1 MIRRLSLD
9 DLLRRTGGTYIIIAL
24 VTAQLIALA
33 GSIPGLVSIRI
44 NTQFLESEL
53 ENLSA
58 LIWLLV
64 ILANT
69 ILVFVG
75 RYFTRTARKRLDEW
89 ANNRLKRNPKDEFE
103 AWREITSLTWKQ
115 SIGAVLTFSILVIL
129 PIFAITY
136 IQTGGNG
143 SPLQPTTPTSSDPIF
158 VLIGSIVAMIGS
170 VILFVF
176 LVERLTLPARLVL
189 LPTDFDTQLSGRAGQ
204 LLISKLSVLIIGL
217 IIISVFL
224 IAPLG
229 FQQIVR
235 HIYGDTSPMEIF
247 SGMQAQSILFAV
259 LAFAL
264 GAGFSY
270 FVSRAITDPIN
281 ELIATFDKIEQG
293 DLSQRAR
300 VSATDELG
308 IVTMQFNRMLAR
320 LESLQ
325 TTLEQQVQERTKQ
338 LKASNDVAR
347 VAASSLDPDEL
358 LVRVIDLFPEQFG
371 YYYAA
376 VYLLDPSAKW
386 AELKHATG
394 EAGRVLKQ
402 NHHRLEVAGKSMIG
416 SAIRERTARI
426 AQSTAEE
433 KQRFENPLLPYTRSE
448 IALPLMVGN
457 RVIGALN
464 VQSTRESDFGPEVID
479 TMRNMASQVT
489 VALEN
494 ARLFQEAQLV
504 IKEMQAV
511 QQQYLLEG
519 WKAFTAENREMEYA
533 VGDETLENNRTVDV
547 PISLRDQVLGQ
558 ITLEGKE
565 DWSAEQQ
572 SLVDAIAK
580 QAAVALENARLV
592 SESRQVAV
600 RERMLAE
607 INSKVWSSA
616 TIDGVLQTVIKEL
629 GRRLDA
635 SQVTIE
641 LDLDE
646 PQA

>member
-1 MIRRLSLD
+1 MSRRFSLGE
-9 DLLRRTGGTYIIIAL
+9 LLKRTGGNYIIYAL
-24 VTAQLIALA
+24 ALAQLIALT
-33 GSIPGLVSIRI
+33 GSIPGLISIRV
-44 NTQFLESEL
+44 NTQFLEPQL
-53 ENLSA
+53 ERLTSLAWFLVLVANGV
-58 LIWLLV
+58 LILLGWY
-64 ILANT
+64 L
-69 ILVFVG
+69 
-75 RYFTRTARKRLDEW
+75 TRTARKRLDEW
-89 ANNRLKRNPKDEFE
+89 AADRLKPDPQAEYD
-103 AWREITSLTWKQ
+103 AWREITSLTWRQ
-115 SIGAVLTFSILVIL
+115 SIAAILAIFVIVIL
-129 PIFAITY
+129 PIFAITFM
-136 IQTGGNG
+136 QSGSTG
-143 SPLQPTTPTSSDPIF
+143 SLLQPTSITSSDPIF
-158 VLIGSIVAMIGS
+158 VLLGGIVSLFGS
-170 VILFVF
+170 VILLVFVI
-176 LVERLTLPARLVL
+176 ERVTLPARLVL

-204 LLISKLSVLIIGL
+204 LLIGKLSVLILGL
-217 IIISVFL
+217 IIISVLL

-229 FQQIVR
+229 FQQIVH
-235 HIYGDTSPMEIF
+235 HIYGDTTPMEIF
-247 SGMQAQSILFAV
+247 TGMQGQSILFAM

-281 ELIATFDKIEQG
+281 ELINTFNKIEQG

-300 VSATDELG
+300 VGATDELG
-308 IVTMQFNRMLAR
+308 IVTVQFNRMLAR

-338 LKASNDVAR
+338 LRASNDVAR

-358 LVRVIDLFPEQFG
+358 LIRVIELFPQQFG

-376 VYLLDPSAKW
+376 VYLLDPSEKW

-402 NHHRLEVAGKSMIG
+402 NHHKLEVAGKSMVG
-416 SAIRERTARI
+416 SAIREREARI

-433 KQRFENPLLPYTRSE
+433 KQRFENPLLPYTRAE

-457 RVIGALN
+457 RVIGALD
-464 VQSTRESDFGPEVID
+464 VQSTKEADFGPEAIA
-479 TMRNMASQVT
+479 TMRNMASQLT

-494 ARLFQEAQLV
+494 ARLFQEAQMV

-511 QQQYLLEG
+511 QQQYLMEG
-519 WKAFTAENREMEYA
+519 WKAFTTEHQEMEYA
-533 VGDETLENNRTVDV
+533 VGDETLENSSSVDV

-565 DWSAEQQ
+565 DWSIEQQ

-646 PQA
+646 QDK

>member
-1 MIRRLSLD
+1 MSRRFSLKE
-9 DLLRRTGGTYIIIAL
+9 LLQRMGGTYI
-24 VTAQLIALA
+24 VTAVALA
-33 GSIPGLVSIRI
+33 QIIGLFGAIPGLISIRT
-44 NTQFLESEL
+44 NTQFLEEQL
-53 ENLSA
+53 EKLASFG
-58 LIWLLV
+58 WFLV
-64 ILANT
+64 IVANL
-69 ILVFVG
+69 ILLFIG
-75 RYFTRTARKRLDEW
+75 WNITRTARKRLDEW
-89 ANNRLKRNPKDEFE
+89 ASNRMKPNPKDEYN
-103 AWREITSLTWKQ
+103 AWREITSLTWRQ
-115 SIGAVLTFSILVIL
+115 SIASILTIFFAVIL
-129 PIFAITY
+129 PFFAITY
-136 IQTGGNG
+136 IQSGVTG
-143 SPLQPTTPTSSDPIF
+143 SPFQPSSPTASDPVF
-158 VLIGSIVAMIGS
+158 VLIGGIVAMFGS

-176 LVERLTLPARLVL
+176 VLEYLTLPARLVL

-204 LLISKLSVLIIGL
+204 LLIGKLSVLIIGL

-229 FQQIVR
+229 FQQIIR
-235 HIYGDTSPMEIF
+235 HIYFDTTPMDVF
-247 SGMQAQSILFAV
+247 TGMQGQSILFAA
-259 LAFAL
+259 LAFVL

-270 FVSRAITDPIN
+270 LVSRAITVPIN
-281 ELIATFDKIEQG
+281 ELIAIFNKVEQG
-293 DLSQRAR
+293 DLSQRAQ
-300 VSATDELG
+300 VTATDELG
-308 IVTMQFNRMLAR
+308 IVTVQFNRMLSR
-320 LESLQ
+320 LETLQ

-347 VAASSLDPDEL
+347 VASSSLDPDEL
-358 LVRVIDLFPEQFG
+358 LIRVIDLFPEQFG

-376 VYLLDPSAKW
+376 VYLLDPSEKW

-402 NHHRLEVAGKSMIG
+402 NHHKLEVAGKSMVG
-416 SAIRERTARI
+416 TSIRERTARI

-448 IALPLMVGN
+448 IALPLIVGN
-457 RVIGALN
+457 RVLGALN
-464 VQSTRESDFGPEVID
+464 VQSTKEADFGPEVIE

-494 ARLFQEAQLV
+494 ARLFQEAQMV

-519 WKAFTAENREMEYA
+519 WRAFTSEHQELEYA
-533 VGDETLENNRTVDV
+533 VGDEMLENNKKVDV

-565 DWSAEQQ
+565 EWSADQQ

-607 INSKVWSSA
+607 INSRVWSSA

-646 PQA
+646 PEM

>member
-9 DLLRRTGGTYIIIAL
+9 ELLRRTGGNYIIIAL
-24 VTAQLIALA
+24 VLAQLVALA
-33 GSIPGLVSIRI
+33 GAIPGLVSIRI
-44 NTQFLESEL
+44 NTQLLEDEL
-53 ENLSA
+53 ERLSSLA
-58 LIWLLV
+58 WLLV
-64 ILANT
+64 LIANGVL
-69 ILVFVG
+69 IFLG
-75 RYFTRTARKRLDEW
+75 WHFTRTARKRLDEW
-89 ANNRLKRNPKDEFE
+89 SINRVKQDHKAEFE
-103 AWREITSLTWKQ
+103 AWREITSLTWRQ
-115 SIGAVLTFSILVIL
+115 SIASILTIFFIVIL
-129 PIFAITY
+129 PFFAFTY
-136 IQTGGNG
+136 LESGGAG
-143 SPLQPTTPTSSDPIF
+143 SPLQPTSPTSSDPIF
-158 VLIGSIVAMIGS
+158 VLIGSIVSMFGS

-176 LVERLTLPARLVL
+176 LIERFTLPARLAL

-204 LLISKLSVLIIGL
+204 LLIGKLSVLIIGL

-235 HIYGDTSPMEIF
+235 HIYEDTSPMEIF
-247 SGMQAQSILFAV
+247 VGMQVQSILFTV
-259 LAFAL
+259 LAFTL
-264 GAGFSY
+264 GVGFSY
-270 FVSRAITDPIN
+270 LVSRAITDPIK
-281 ELIATFDKIEQG
+281 ELISTFNKIEQG

-308 IVTMQFNRMLAR
+308 IVTMQFNRMLSR
-320 LESLQ
+320 LETLQ

-338 LKASNDVAR
+338 LRASNDVAR

-358 LVRVIDLFPEQFG
+358 LIRVIDLFPEQFG

-376 VYLLDPSAKW
+376 VYLLDPSEKW

-402 NHHRLEVAGKSMIG
+402 NHHKLEVAGKSMVG
-416 SAIRERTARI
+416 SAIRERQARI

-448 IALPLMVGN
+448 IALPLIVGN
-457 RVIGALN
+457 RVLGALD
-464 VQSTRESDFGPEVID
+464 VQSMREGDFGPEDID

-511 QQQYLLEG
+511 QQQYLMEG
-519 WKAFTAENREMEYA
+519 WQAFTSEHREMEYA
-533 VGDETLENNRTVDV
+533 VGDETLDNKSTVEV
-547 PISLRDQVLGQ
+547 PISLRDQVMGQ

-607 INSKVWSSA
+607 INTKVWSSA

-646 PQA
+646 PEV

>member
-9 DLLRRTGGTYIIIAL
+9 ELLKRTGGTYIVLAL
-24 VTAQLIALA
+24 ALAQLVALA
-33 GSIPGLVSIRI
+33 GAIPGLVSIRV
-44 NTQFLESEL
+44 NTQFLEEQLDTIASVG
-53 ENLSA
+53 
-58 LIWLLV
+58 WLLV
-64 ILANT
+64 ILANV
-69 ILVFVG
+69 ILIFVG
-75 RYFTRTARKRLDEW
+75 WQFTRTARKRLNEW
-89 ANNRLKRNPKDEFE
+89 AENRLKSNPKDEYE
-103 AWREITSLTWKQ
+103 AWREITSLTWRQ
-115 SIGAVLTFSILVIL
+115 SIAAVLTIFIIIIL
-129 PIFAITY
+129 PVFVMTFIE
-136 IQTGGNG
+136 TGGSG
-143 SPLQPTTPTSSDPIF
+143 SPLQPTSPTSSDPIF
-158 VLIGSIVAMIGS
+158 VLIGGIVSMFGS
-170 VILFVF
+170 VILLVF
-176 LVERLTLPARLVL
+176 MIERVTLPARLVL
-189 LPTDFDTQLSGRAGQ
+189 IPADFDTQLSGRAGQ
-204 LLISKLSVLIIGL
+204 LLVGKLTVLIIGL
-217 IIISVFL
+217 ITISVFL

-235 HIYGDTSPMEIF
+235 HIYGETSPMEIF
-247 SGMQAQSILFAV
+247 TGMQVQSVLFAI

-264 GAGFSY
+264 GAGFAY
-270 FVSRAITDPIN
+270 FVSRAITDPIK
-281 ELIATFDKIEQG
+281 ELISIFNKVEHG
-293 DLSQRAR
+293 DLSQRAQ

-308 IVTMQFNRMLAR
+308 IVTVQFNRMLAR

-338 LKASNDVAR
+338 LRASNDVAR

-376 VYLLDPSAKW
+376 VYLLDPSEKW
-386 AELKHATG
+386 AELKYATG

-402 NHHRLEVAGKSMIG
+402 NRHKLEIGGKSMVG
-416 SAIRERTARI
+416 SAIRERMARI
-426 AQSTAEE
+426 AQSTVDE

-457 RVIGALN
+457 RVLGALN
-464 VQSTRESDFGPEVID
+464 VQSTKEADFGPEVID
-479 TMRNMASQVT
+479 TMGNMASQVT

-494 ARLFQEAQLV
+494 ARLFQEAQMV

-519 WKAFTAENREMEYA
+519 WKAFTSEHQVMEYA
-533 VGDETLENNRTVDV
+533 VGDETLDNDRKVDV

-635 SQVTIE
+635 SQATIE

>member
-1 MIRRLSLD
+1 MIRRISFHEVLK
-9 DLLRRTGGTYIIIAL
+9 RTGGTYIILAL
-24 VTAQLIALA
+24 AIAQLIALVGA
-33 GSIPGLVSIRI
+33 IPGLISIRV
-44 NTQFLESEL
+44 NTQFLENQLDNIASL
-53 ENLSA
+53 A
-58 LIWLLV
+58 WFLV
-64 ILANT
+64 LLANA

-75 RYFTRTARKRLDEW
+75 WQFTRTARKRLDEW
-89 ANNRLKRNPKDEFE
+89 AENRLRPNPKDEYD
-103 AWREITSLTWKQ
+103 AWREITSLTWRQ
-115 SIGAVLTFSILVIL
+115 SIAAVLTIFIVVIL
-129 PIFAITY
+129 PIFVIAY
-136 IQTGGNG
+136 IESGGVG
-143 SPLQPTTPTSSDPIF
+143 SPFQPTGPTSSDPTFI
-158 VLIGSIVAMIGS
+158 LIGGIVSLFGS
-170 VILFVF
+170 VILLVF
-176 LVERLTLPARLVL
+176 MVERVTLPARLVL
-189 LPTDFDTQLSGRAGQ
+189 IPTDFDTQLSGRAGQ
-204 LLISKLSVLIIGL
+204 LLVGKLSILIIGL

-235 HIYGDTSPMEIF
+235 HIYEDTSPMEIF
-247 SGMQAQSILFAV
+247 TGMQVQSILFAV

-270 FVSRAITDPIN
+270 LVSRAITDPIK
-281 ELIATFDKIEQG
+281 ELIATFNKVEQG
-293 DLSQRAR
+293 DLTQRAQVR
-300 VSATDELG
+300 ATDELG
-308 IVTMQFNRMLAR
+308 IVTVQFNRMLAR

-338 LKASNDVAR
+338 LRASNEVAR
-347 VAASSLDPDEL
+347 VASSSLDPDEL
-358 LVRVIDLFPEQFG
+358 LVRVIDLFPQQFG

-376 VYLLDPSAKW
+376 VYLVDPSEKW
-386 AELKHATG
+386 AELKYATG
-394 EAGRVLKQ
+394 DAGRVLKQ
-402 NHHRLEVAGKSMIG
+402 NHHKLEIAGKSMVG
-416 SAIRERTARI
+416 NAIRERSARI

-433 KQRFENPLLPYTRSE
+433 KQRYENPLLPYTRSE

-457 RVIGALN
+457 RVLGALN
-464 VQSTRESDFGPEVID
+464 VQSTKEADFGPEVID
-479 TMRNMASQVT
+479 TMGNMASQVT

-494 ARLFQEAQLV
+494 ARLFQEAQMV

-511 QQQYLLEG
+511 QQQYLFEG
-519 WKAFTAENREMEYA
+519 WKAFTSEHHVMEYA
-533 VGDETLENNRTVDV
+533 VGDETFDNDKKVDV
-547 PISLRDQVLGQ
+547 PISLRDQVLGE

-565 DWSAEQQ
+565 EWSAEQQ

-646 PQA
+646 PQV

>member
-1 MIRRLSLD
+1 MSRRFSLAE
-9 DLLRRTGGTYIIIAL
+9 LLRRTGGTYIIIAL
-24 VTAQLIALA
+24 AFAQLLALA
-33 GSIPGLVSIRI
+33 GSIPGMLSIRI
-44 NTQFLESEL
+44 NTQFTETLLES
-53 ENLSA
+53 LSGTV
-58 LIWLLV
+58 LILTIV
-64 ILANT
+64 AN
-69 ILVFVG
+69 IIVLYVG
-75 RYFTRTARKRLDEW
+75 WSLTRTARKRLDEW
-89 ANNRLKRNPKDEFE
+89 ASNRLKLDPKAEYE
-103 AWREITSLTWKQ
+103 AWREITSITWRQ
-115 SIGAVLTFSILVIL
+115 SITAALIIFFVVIL
-129 PIFAITY
+129 PTSVITY
-136 IQTGGNG
+136 FGSGAAG
-143 SPLQPTTPTSSDPIF
+143 SPLQPTAPTLSDAVFILLGGT
-158 VLIGSIVAMIGS
+158 VSMIGSIV
-170 VILFVF
+170 LFVF
-176 LVERLTLPARLVL
+176 VFERATLPARLVL
-189 LPTDFDTQLSGRAGQ
+189 LPREFETQLSARAGQ
-204 LLISKLSVLIIGL
+204 LLIGKLSVLIVGL

-235 HIYGDTSPMEIF
+235 YIYADASPMEIF
-247 SGMQAQSILFAV
+247 GALQWQSILFAG
-259 LAFAL
+259 LAFVL

-270 FVSRAITDPIN
+270 LVSRSITDPIN
-281 ELIATFDKIEQG
+281 ELISTFNKIEQG
-293 DLSQRAR
+293 DLSQRAQ
-300 VSATDELG
+300 VGATDELG
-308 IVTMQFNRMLAR
+308 IVTVQFNRMLSR

-358 LVRVIDLFPEQFG
+358 LTRVVDLFPEQFG

-376 VYLLDPSAKW
+376 VYLLDSSEKW
-386 AELKHATG
+386 ADLNHATG

-402 NHHRLEVAGKSMIG
+402 NHHRLEVSGKSMVG
-416 SAIRERTARI
+416 WAIRERSVRI

-433 KQRFENPLLPYTRSE
+433 KLRFENPLLPYTRSE
-448 IALPLMVGN
+448 IALPLVTGN
-457 RVIGALN
+457 RVIGALD
-464 VQSTRESDFGPEVID
+464 VQSTREADFGPDVIE

-519 WKAFTAENREMEYA
+519 WTAFTSEHQEMEYA
-533 VGDETLENNRTVDV
+533 VGDESVENDKSVDV
-547 PISLRDQVLGQ
+547 PISLREQVLGQ

-565 DWSAEQQ
+565 DWSVEQH

-592 SESRQVAV
+592 SESRQVAA

-607 INSKVWSSA
+607 INSRVWSSA
-616 TIDGVLQTVIKEL
+616 TIDGVMQTVIKEL

-635 SQVTIE
+635 AQATIE
-641 LDLDE
+641 LDIDE
-646 PQA
+646 Q